1 MRSEGQRSE
10 LDRFEDCD
18 SQEPRAPSFRL
29 FSGERV
35 GNHEADW
42 RPFNT
47 SISGPAD
54 QPRSKKSKWNCAA
67 ISLER
72 SACR

>member
-1 MRSEGQRSE
+1 MRSEGRMSD

-18 SQEPRAPSFRL
+18 TQAPRAPFFRL
-29 FSGERV
+29 FCGERV

-54 QPRSKKSKWNCAA
+54 QPRSTKSIWSFAG
-67 ISLER
+67 ISLQR